1 MQVQSA
7 AGAEVVIRGAVS
19 GVGLQVDGAA
29 PLLLDSAHVRML
41 GSQGIVLQGA
51 VQVQGAVV
59 LHADRLQFS
68 GGAGSVQAATA
79 GSGTLALR
87 PLDASLP
94 VLMGSGVGGTAGW
107 QLDQTLLAAL
117 GGNLAQVEIGLAGGT
132 GAVQVLGGAAV
143 SGNLVVFG
151 QSLQMAAGSSLS
163 VGGDLSLVVPGG
175 AVVTQITAGGDVRL
189 QALGSGA
196 LVRSGLA
203 AGQTNITADSLVL
216 EGMGPVAGAG
226 TPLRVDAALVDVL
239 TPSGTVMRQTLAN
252 GDVRVVVMADGQMRE
267 QLVNVHRQFVT
278 DGRDTP
284 TPVPSLQTPAG
295 ATPAGW
301 GDGGSWS
308 GTWSQGSSES
318 VRKLLASLSV
328 ITSLDE
334 GRASVGRLATA
345 DVQWQAGGDGDAL
358 AAGDLDRAFLLGAP
372 ASQPLWAGAVVVDT
386 ALADFDFW
394 VETLTL

>member
-1 MQVQSA
+1 M
-7 AGAEVVIRGAVS
+7 
-19 GVGLQVDGAA
+19 
-29 PLLLDSAHVRML
+29 
-41 GSQGIVLQGA
+41 
-51 VQVQGAVV
+51 
-59 LHADRLQFS
+59 
-68 GGAGSVQAATA
+68 
-79 GSGTLALR
+79 
-87 PLDASLP
+87 
-94 VLMGSGVGGTAGW
+94 
-107 QLDQTLLAAL
+107 
-117 GGNLAQVEIGLAGGT
+117 
-132 GAVQVLGGAAV
+132 
-143 SGNLVVFG
+143 
-151 QSLQMAAGSSLS
+151 
-163 VGGDLSLVVPGG
+163 
-175 AVVTQITAGGDVRL
+175 RL

-196 LVRSGLA
+196 VVRSGLA
-203 AGQTNITADSLVL
+203 AGQINITADSLVL

-226 TPLRVDAALVDVL
+226 TPLRVNVALVDVL

-252 GDVRVVVMADGQMRE
+252 GDVRVVVMADGQVRE

-301 GDGGSWS
+301 GDAGPWS

-328 ITSLDE
+328 TSSLAE

-345 DVQWQAGGDGDAL
+345 DVQWHAGGDGDTL